1 MQKLGE
7 TLVELGYLTE
17 AELQEALAIEAR
29 DRAVPLGQILA
40 DMGVVEAEAIEWDNQ
55 PASARLT
62 LPPLATIW
70 LAPE

>member
-1 MQKLGE
+1 
-7 TLVELGYLTE
+7 
-17 AELQEALAIEAR
+17 
-29 DRAVPLGQILA
+29 
-40 DMGVVEAEAIEWDNQ
+40 MGVVEAEAIEWDNQ